1 MLGCM
6 EDVWQRREHV
16 MLGCMENCGHV
27 SPPFHSTP
35 TSRRIRKIAQEMELM
50 ADSLSE
56 SISESDDSESVLLED
71 SLSAAAHEMSDS
83 SIGSEGDVAQKR
95 MCSLSPRIQNHQPL
109 MSDDVMFFSVR
120 WSHQFQHLA

>member
-1 MLGCM
+1 MKCDELGIPVVK
-6 EDVWQRREHV
+6 D
-16 MLGCMENCGHV
+16 ENMSCWDAWKTSGNDENMSCWDAWKIAGNV

-83 SIGSEGDVAQKR
+83 SYGSEGEVAQQ
-95 MCSLSPRIQNHQPL
+95 MNVLIES
-109 MSDDVMFFSVR
+109 SDSESSTIDVR
-120 WSHQFQHLA
+120 